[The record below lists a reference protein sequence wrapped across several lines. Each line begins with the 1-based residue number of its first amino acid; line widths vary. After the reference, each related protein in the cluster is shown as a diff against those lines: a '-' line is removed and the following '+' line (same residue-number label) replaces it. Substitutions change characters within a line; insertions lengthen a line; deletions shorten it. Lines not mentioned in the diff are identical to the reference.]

1 MLATHSSF
9 GLNVLKCILTRSAEH
24 CPPGA
29 LRVVRGD
36 LARLDALHAQVC
48 HEPRDGT
55 AGDVTGIVTLGD
67 LGSAPHYIH
76 LTGPQHRVAG
86 SCEPLISPS

>member
-24 CPPGA
+24 CSPGA

-36 LARLDALHAQVC
+36 LARLTPC
-48 HEPRDGT
+48 TPKS
-55 AGDVTGIVTLGD
+55 VTSRATVQPAT
-67 LGSAPHYIH
+67 
-76 LTGPQHRVAG
+76 
-86 SCEPLISPS
+86 